1 MKVVCIIQA
10 RMGSSR
16 LPGKV
21 MKKICGKSVLQHDI
35 ERIRLVENIDDIVI
49 ATTNKSID
57 DEIVEEAKRLNI
69 KYFRGEE
76 QDVLSRYYNSAK
88 ESKSDIIVRI
98 TSDCPLIDFDVT
110 KDTINLLLYNMDKY
124 DYVSNTLE
132 RSFPRGLDTEVFK
145 WSVLEDINYK
155 AINKNDREHVTKYIY
170 ENPDIYR
177 LGSYTNKI
185 DLSKYRWTLD
195 TEEDFKLI
203 SIIYEEL
210 YYKNENFKMNDI
222 LNLMES
228 KTTLVEINKNITQK
242 QI

>member
-57 DEIVEEAKRLNI
+57 NEIVEEAKRLNV

-88 ESKSDIIVRI
+88 ENNADIIVRI
-98 TSDCPLIDFDVT
+98 TSDCPLIDFNVT

-145 WSVLEDINYK
+145 WSVLEEINYK

-170 ENPDIYR
+170 ENPHIYR

-210 YYKNENFKMNDI
+210 YYKNENFKISDI

-228 KTTLVEINKNITQK
+228 KTTLFEINKNITQK